1 MKSKAKKERL
11 DNLLVIRGL
20 AESRAKAQ
28 SLILAGQVFAREQ
41 RLDKAGKLVPDDIE
55 LTIKEPLPFVSRG
68 GLKLAAALDHF
79 QLEVTGMT
87 CLDIGASTGGFTD
100 CLLQRGAGRVVAL
113 DVGYGQLAWKLRE
126 DPRVEV
132 RENVNARYLSPDDFD
147 QRFDIVVVDVSFIS
161 LTKILPVVTP
171 LVRPE
176 AMVIALIKPQFEVG
190 RGEVGKG
197 GIVREEA
204 NQKRVVTEITD
215 FAQTLGMALQGVI
228 QSPILGAEGNR
239 EFLACFA
246 LKGCINPASD

>member
-11 DNLLVIRGL
+11 DNLLVMRGL

-28 SLILAGQVFAREQ
+28 SLILAGQVFAREG
-41 RLDKAGKLVPDDIE
+41 RLDKAGKLVPADIE

-68 GLKLAAALDHF
+68 GIKLAAALDQF
-79 QLEVTGMT
+79 GLDVTGMA

-100 CLLQRGAGRVVAL
+100 CLLQRGVARVVAL

-132 RENVNARYLSPDDFD
+132 RENVNARYLSPEDFD

-161 LTKILPVVTP
+161 LTKILPVIPP
-171 LVRPE
+171 LVCPE
-176 AMVIALIKPQFEVG
+176 ATVIALIKPQFEVG
-190 RGEVGKG
+190 RAEVGKG

-204 NQKRVVTEITD
+204 SQKRVVSEITD
-215 FAQTLGMALQGVI
+215 FARTLGMVLQGII

-239 EFLACFA
+239 EFLACFV
-246 LKGCINPASD
+246 LKGYINPASD

>member
-28 SLILAGQVFAREQ
+28 SLILAGQVFSREQ
-41 RLDKAGKLVPDDIE
+41 RLDKAGKLVPHDIE
-55 LTIKEPLPFVSRG
+55 LTIKEPLPYVGRG

-79 QLEVTGMT
+79 KLDVDGSI

-100 CLLQRGAGRVVAL
+100 CLLQRGAARVLAL

-132 RENVNARYLSPDDFD
+132 RENVNARYLSPDEFD
-147 QRFDIVVVDVSFIS
+147 LRFDLVVVDVSFIS
-161 LTKILPVVTP
+161 LTKILPVIPP

-176 AMVIALIKPQFEVG
+176 ATIITLIKPQFEVG
-190 RGEVGKG
+190 RNEVGKG

-204 NQKRVVTEITD
+204 HQKRVVLEIAN
-215 FAQTLGMALQGVI
+215 FAQGLGLGLMGI
-228 QSPILGAEGNR
+228 IESPILGAEGNH
-239 EFLACFA
+239 EFLACFS
-246 LKGCINPASD
+246 C